1 MNTSVICTVPTEEIQ
16 KLKGLGFLRDKTTAD
31 CFNCRVI
38 TRNGRL
44 TSSELSHI
52 AEAAR
57 RFGSG
62 IAAMTTRQTIEIQA
76 IPYANI
82 DALIAFLK
90 EAGLAPGGTGPKVR
104 PVVSCKGTTCVFGL
118 IDTYALSLAIHERF
132 YLGYRSVKLPHKFKI
147 AVGGCPNNCVK
158 PDLNDVGIVGQ
169 CIVTPDTSLCRACGN
184 CKIIS
189 GCPMKSATLSDDK
202 IAKGDT
208 CSSCGRCLG
217 KCPFGVFEKA
227 EVGYAVYIGGRWGKV
242 GSRGI
247 RLSRL
252 AKSEEEVLSLVES
265 IILFYRAEGKAGER
279 LADTVARIGI
289 EAVEAA
295 LYDGTYLERKAE
307 ILG

>member
-1 MNTSVICTVPTEEIQ
+1 MNSTVICTVPAEEIAR
-16 KLKGLGFLRDKTTAD
+16 LKGLGFLRDKTTPE

-38 TRNGRL
+38 TSSGRL
-44 TSSELSHI
+44 TADELAHI

-62 IAAMTTRQTIEIQA
+62 SVAMTTRQTIELQA
-76 IPYANI
+76 IPYASV
-82 DALIAFLK
+82 DALIAFLA
-90 EAGLAPGGTGPKVR
+90 EAGLAPGGTGPRVR
-104 PVVSCKGTTCVFGL
+104 TVVSCKGTTCVFGL
-118 IDTYALSLAIHERF
+118 IDTRALSLKIHERF
-132 YLGYRSVKLPHKFKI
+132 YLGYHSVKLPHKFKI

-169 CIVTPDTSLCRACGN
+169 CIVTPSTELCRACGS
-184 CKIIS
+184 CRIVG
-189 GCPMKSATLSDDK
+189 GCPMKSAALSDGK
-202 IAKGDT
+202 ITKGDA

-217 KCPFGVFEKA
+217 KCPFGVFESA
-227 EVGYAVYIGGRWGKV
+227 EIGYAVYIGGRWGKV

-252 AKSEEEVLSLVES
+252 AKSEDEVLSLVES
-265 IILFYRAEGKAGER
+265 IILFYRAEGRTGER

-295 LYDGTYLERKAE
+295 LFDGTYLARKAE
-307 ILG
+307 ILA